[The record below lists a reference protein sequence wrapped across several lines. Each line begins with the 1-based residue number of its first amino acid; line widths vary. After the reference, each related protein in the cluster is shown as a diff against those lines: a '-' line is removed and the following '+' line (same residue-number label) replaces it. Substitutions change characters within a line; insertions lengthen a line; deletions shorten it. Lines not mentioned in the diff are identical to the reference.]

1 MAKEPIQ
8 TWFFALCVVRRD
20 DRYLV
25 VKERKHDNAWYLP
38 GGRVEPGETLMDAA
52 VRETLEESSIPV
64 ELEGVLR
71 VEHTPHPERT
81 ARVRVVFVARPI
93 DDTPPKSEPDE
104 HTLSARWV
112 SLDELLA
119 LDVRGP
125 DVERYLRYIE
135 AGAPIGSLDMIGLEG
150 DV

>member
-1 MAKEPIQ
+1 VSKDPIH
-8 TWFFALCVVRRD
+8 TWFFALCVVRKGD
-20 DRYLV
+20 QYLLV
-25 VKERKHDNAWYLP
+25 EERKHGNAWYLP

-52 VRETLEESSIPV
+52 IRETLEESGVPV

-71 VEHTPHPERT
+71 VEHTPRPERQ
-81 ARVRVVFVARPI
+81 ARVRVVFIARPV

-112 SLDELLA
+112 SLTQLEELT
-119 LDVRGP
+119 VRGP
-125 DVERYLRYIE
+125 DVERYLRFVE
-135 AGAPIGSLDMIGLEG
+135 GGAAIGPLSMIGFEG